1 MFSNYFIIWDDYDK
15 IFGQELYKEEVEN
28 MAKKTTR
35 NSKLLYNAKAKTS
48 SKIYSLLVDLVNDD
62 REDLAEVVLKIDYLL
77 EYSSSCIKQR
87 DFDEAKDA
95 LDKTRSRI
103 DMLKE
108 EGTDTEYLDYLYEG
122 IKSKAKC

>member
-1 MFSNYFIIWDDYDK
+1 
-15 IFGQELYKEEVEN
+15 